1 MKYLLTFFVAALCLT
16 SCLGDDDPTPSPDE
30 DIKNSRTVI
39 MYMSGEN
46 DLSSYITLDTAEMKI
61 GSQDLKTNQHFI
73 AFIDKAEK
81 GIAPSI
87 WEFKGGKSEMIK
99 QFDKDFYNSDPRI
112 MKEVLEWIVS
122 KYPAKSYGLVLWGH
136 ASAWYNR
143 SDSVN
148 LSDDII
154 YYQSQRAYGRDTGD
168 NTASATIGKT
178 INIPTLATL
187 LTSLSFKLDFI
198 FCDCCNMGNV
208 ESAYELRKAAK
219 YLIASP
225 AEIPGYGAPYEKI
238 VPCFFSGKADY
249 YNEAAD
255 IYFKDTGNSLPLA
268 VIQLDQM
275 QQLADA
281 TATILQT
288 INPTKDAELKLD
300 NLVYYDGKSSSSVR
314 LLYDMKDFML
324 ANASPA
330 DYGIWETALNKAV
343 IHHRCQNNMRWMT
356 NGHVNF
362 ADFKVS
368 EERCGCISMHIPL
381 MKHENN
387 SYSRGL
393 NTYFR
398 NIQWYRATGW
408 DKFGW

>member
-16 SCLGDDDPTPSPDE
+16 ACQKDDDPTPSPDDE
-30 DIKNSRTVI
+30 LKTNRTVI

-46 DLSSYITLDTAEMKI
+46 DLSSFVSLDTAEIKR
-61 GSQDLKTNQHFI
+61 GCADLKTNQHFI
-73 AFIDKAEK
+73 AFIDKAENIK
-81 GIAPSI
+81 PSI
-87 WEFKGGKSEMIK
+87 WEFKGGESKLIR
-99 QFDKDFYNSDPRI
+99 QFDQDFYNSDPRI

-143 SDSVN
+143 SDSI
-148 LSDDII
+148 SPSSDII
-154 YYQSQRAYGRDTGD
+154 YYQGRRAYGRDTGD
-168 NTASATIGKT
+168 NSASATGGKV
-178 INIPTLATL
+178 INIPTLAST
-187 LTSLSFKLDFI
+187 LTSLSFKFDFI

-219 YLIASP
+219 YMIASP
-225 AEIPGYGAPYEKI
+225 AEIPGEGAPYDKI
-238 VPCFFSGKADY
+238 VPCFFSSKADN
-249 YNEAAD
+249 YNEAVD
-255 IYFKDTGNSLPLA
+255 IYFRDTGNSLPLA

-288 INPTKDAELKLD
+288 INPTKDAELQLD
-300 NLVYYDGKSSSSVR
+300 SLIYYDGKRTSNVR

-324 ANASPA
+324 ANTAPA
-330 DYGIWETALNKAV
+330 NYGIWETALNKAV
-343 IHHRCQNNMRWMT
+343 IYHRCQKKMKWMT

-362 ADFKVS
+362 ADFIVS

-381 MKHENN
+381 MTQENN

-393 NTYFR
+393 NSYFR
-398 NIQWYRATGW
+398 KIQWFWATGW
-408 DKFGW
+408 DQYGW